1 MCSYFLPGRVLKNCL
16 SRAAKRGVK
25 VKIILAGPCDI
36 MLAKY
41 AERYLYNWMLRNGIE
56 VYEYQQ
62 SVLHAKM
69 MVVDNHWVTIGS
81 FNVNNISTY
90 ASMELNLDV
99 RNKPFAGSVQELM
112 DGIIEN
118 DCIRVTEKNIK
129 NNIGFF
135 KRLLQKTSYE
145 IIRIVLNLSTF
156 YFRPE

>member
-1 MCSYFLPGRVLKNCL
+1 
-16 SRAAKRGVK
+16 
-25 VKIILAGPCDI
+25 